1 MAAPSKSCI
10 RVRLHFDFPPPSVVD
25 CRMCWMLVDTASCRF
40 IADLES
46 VIRDK
51 FEFSQGSILSL
62 FIEDCYL
69 PHTESILV
77 VRDNDCV
84 RVRLDTVHQVNG
96 HSLLLESPA
105 QHSRKRRRSTK
116 PDAPVE
122 SSSKEDWKTKK
133 RKKSVKESAVEVRVS
148 VDDTKKSVVKDSGKK
163 QRVENAQ
170 TAAPEPGVSPKAVP
184 ANGQQGVSLSKK
196 KKKKNSKVPSD
207 KAKAPKMPPLNSNSS
222 SSSSSSSEE
231 EVAPQKQASK
241 AQKSAIPLI
250 SKKLLN
256 SKPAM
261 SKAPPPSEIDSSSR
275 EHLKASPHKKA
286 KPIEGKADAQ
296 EERKTQGAWNGDPAP
311 SDLQLTQPSGNE
323 EEIELVIHRPVWPPN
338 FSFGGHFS
346 RQGETQGRGRGRDG
360 GGDSGGSRGRQK
372 NSNGYRDLS
381 YQTDILSNTSVVI
394 QNGAPTPKPDY
405 SVMPLLAAPPP
416 VGQKIAF
423 KLLELTENYSPEVS
437 DYKEGKVVSF
447 DPLSQ
452 QIELE
457 LLNTSQAVTV
467 EPGKFDLVYQN
478 PDGSERVEYAV
489 SRESWVTERWDSLLE
504 PRLII

>member
-1 MAAPSKSCI
+1 MAAPSKNSI
-10 RVRLHFDFPPPSVVD
+10 RVRLHFDFPPPAVVS

-62 FIEDCYL
+62 FIEECYL

-77 VRDNDCV
+77 VRDNDCI
-84 RVRLDTVHQVNG
+84 RVRLDTALQVIG
-96 HSLLLESPA
+96 PSLHLESPA
-105 QHSRKRRRSTK
+105 EHRRKRRRDTQLS
-116 PDAPVE
+116 PVE
-122 SSSKEDWKTKK
+122 SSAKEYRKTKK
-133 RKKSVKESAVEVRVS
+133 RKKSIKESVAEVGVS
-148 VDDTKKSVVKDSGKK
+148 VDDAKKSVFRGSGKEK
-163 QRVENAQ
+163 GFSEGN
-170 TAAPEPGVSPKAVP
+170 TKPAAPDPEVSSNPVP
-184 ANGQQGVSLSKK
+184 ANGQQAVSLSKK
-196 KKKKNSKVPSD
+196 KKKKKKKKKSKVPSD
-207 KAKAPKMPPLNSNSS
+207 NAKTARMPPLNSNG
-222 SSSSSSSEE
+222 SSSSSSEE
-231 EVAPQKQASK
+231 EVAPLKQASK
-241 AQKSAIPLI
+241 AQKSPVPLL

-261 SKAPPPSEIDSSSR
+261 SKALPPSEIESLSL
-275 EHLKASPHKKA
+275 EHVKPSPHKKA
-286 KPIEGKADAQ
+286 KPIRGKADSQ
-296 EERKTQGAWNGDPAP
+296 VETKTQEVSNSEPAP
-311 SDLQLTQPSGNE
+311 SDQQLSGNE

-338 FSFGGHFS
+338 FSFGGHPTKG
-346 RQGETQGRGRGRDG
+346 QTWGRGSGRDG
-360 GGDSGGSRGRQK
+360 VGDTGGARGKQN
-372 NSNGYRDLS
+372 NSNGYHDSS

-394 QNGAPTPKPDY
+394 QNGAPAPKPDY
-405 SVMPLLAAPPP
+405 SAMPLLAAPPP

-447 DPLSQ
+447 DPTSQ

-457 LLNTSQAVTV
+457 LLNTSQVAV

-489 SRESWVTERWDSLLE
+489 SRGSWVTERWDSLLE